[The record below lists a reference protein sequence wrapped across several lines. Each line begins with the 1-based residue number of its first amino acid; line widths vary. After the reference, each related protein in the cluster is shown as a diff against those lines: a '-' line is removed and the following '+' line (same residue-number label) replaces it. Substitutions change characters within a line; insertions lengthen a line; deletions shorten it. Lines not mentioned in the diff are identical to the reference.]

1 MSNLANLR
9 KPDIHAHEILEMM
22 IRTGKKYSNESLSA
36 EIVEAFGEDST
47 FHTCSGHG
55 LDAFDIVQHLWGKG
69 KFTGTPE
76 EFVFLPSSRCDH

>member
-1 MSNLANLR
+1 MSKFADLR

-36 EIVEAFGEDST
+36 EIIEVFGEDST

-55 LDAFDIVQHLWGKG
+55 LDPYDIVQHLWGKR

-76 EFVFLPSSRCDH
+76 EFVFLPGNRCSH